1 MSSAGSYNG
10 LLIYCFVYYFSLL
23 FLEEFREGRLASQ
36 LVPSED

>member
-10 LLIYCFVYYFSLL
+10 LLIYCFVYYFSL